1 MEALPYFH
9 TDHTEA
15 EEIHF
20 YLMIVCLRYSLL
32 PFGTTGLFSLAF
44 CLNSGDAIFST
55 SFLHGRGNS
64 SVFFHFDA
72 RLAMQR
78 EIRKILL
85 LLL

>member
-1 MEALPYFH
+1 
-9 TDHTEA
+9 
-15 EEIHF
+15 
-20 YLMIVCLRYSLL
+20 MIVFVCRTHCCLLAQQVYFRL
-32 PFGTTGLFSLAF
+32 PFAF
-44 CLNSGDAIFST
+44 NSEDAIFST